1 MRFDAPEEERRI
13 GIEVY
18 VSDSDGIGGRI
29 KASPKDFVIEEIL
42 EDGTILARDGKNLL
56 SKFKDENG
64 KYTLI
69 LVEKINIDTLIMIM
83 KIADKLSIPRNMIRY
98 AGLKDKRAI
107 AVQLLCVPVPAHKI
121 SERIDRISKV
131 KIKEIVPS
139 NYEIKTGKLYG
150 NRFTVTISNV
160 SLEEQLIKDRIKSII
175 EEINVYGCPNFF
187 GHQRFGTVR
196 PITHTIGKYLIKGDL
211 ERAIKTYLAKYF
223 PCEQERVIFARK
235 LAAEGKFKDAS
246 KAFPRKLV
254 YERFICKILDRH
266 PGDYRRAFK
275 VFPKSLQKLFVHAY
289 QAYVFNRTL
298 SEMMKKGMH
307 PREIE
312 GITLI
317 GDDKPSQI
325 SEISMKILE
334 EDGISFEDFRRLKSL
349 FPYIRV
355 RCRVRKACFIPEKF
369 RLVEVKKAD
378 DTFSAK
384 VSFILRKD
392 MYATVLLREI
402 MKPSNLLEAG
412 F

>member
-1 MRFDAPEEERRI
+1 MRFDVPEEERKI

-29 KASPKDFVIEEIL
+29 KASPRDFIIEEIL
-42 EDGTILARDGKNLL
+42 EDGTILARNGENIL
-56 SKFKDENG
+56 SKFRNENG
-64 KYTLI
+64 KYTLL
-69 LVEKINIDTLIMIM
+69 LVEKTNIDTLIMIM
-83 KIADKLSIPRNMIRY
+83 KIADKLSIPRNVIRY

-107 AVQLLCVPVPAHKI
+107 AVQLLCIPIPAHEV
-121 SERIDRISKV
+121 SGRIGKISKV

-150 NRFTVTISNV
+150 NRFTVMISNV
-160 SLEEQLIKDRIKSII
+160 SLEEQLIKDRIESIT
-175 EEINVYGCPNFF
+175 EEINVHGCPNFF

-196 PITHTIGKYLIKGDL
+196 PITHIVGKHLIKGDL
-211 ERAIKTYLAKYF
+211 EGAIKTYLTKYF
-223 PCEQERVIFARK
+223 PREQENVIIARK
-235 LAAEGKFKDAS
+235 LAAEGKFKEAS
-246 KAFPRKLV
+246 KVFPRKLV
-254 YERFICKILDRH
+254 YERFISKILDKY

-298 SEMMKKGMH
+298 SEMMKKGMY

-317 GDDKPSQI
+317 GEDQPSRI

-334 EDGISFEDFRRLKSL
+334 EDGISLEDFRQLKRL

-355 RCRVRKACFIPEKF
+355 RCRVREAYFIPEKF
-369 RLVEVKKAD
+369 KLIKIKK
-378 DTFSAK
+378 TGTTSSVK

-402 MKPSNLLEAG
+402 MKPSDLLEAG

>member
-139 NYEIKTGKLYG
+139 NYEIKTGK
-150 NRFTVTISNV
+150 
-160 SLEEQLIKDRIKSII
+160 
-175 EEINVYGCPNFF
+175 
-187 GHQRFGTVR
+187 
-196 PITHTIGKYLIKGDL
+196 
-211 ERAIKTYLAKYF
+211 
-223 PCEQERVIFARK
+223 
-235 LAAEGKFKDAS
+235 
-246 KAFPRKLV
+246 
-254 YERFICKILDRH
+254 
-266 PGDYRRAFK
+266 
-275 VFPKSLQKLFVHAY
+275 
-289 QAYVFNRTL
+289 
-298 SEMMKKGMH
+298 
-307 PREIE
+307 
-312 GITLI
+312 
-317 GDDKPSQI
+317 
-325 SEISMKILE
+325 
-334 EDGISFEDFRRLKSL
+334 
-349 FPYIRV
+349 
-355 RCRVRKACFIPEKF
+355 
-369 RLVEVKKAD
+369 
-378 DTFSAK
+378 
-384 VSFILRKD
+384 
-392 MYATVLLREI
+392 
-402 MKPSNLLEAG
+402 
-412 F
+412 